1 MFRKIERAV
10 VVFRKF
16 YCCKGIIERMTWA
29 ICSLKKCVYDT
40 HVAKKFAD
48 KKTKFGM
55 CVQNVSTYMHF
66 CRYRHNVLIFEI
78 SDSVMA
84 VREKLVRAISKYL
97 KCVCET
103 PFKVHVEVQYLKFGI
118 WDMIVR
124 PKTGWFDDIAAFT
137 GLSESS
143 FQGKV
148 CHKINISSPW
158 AFWKRMKSR
167 G

>member
-29 ICSLKKCVYDT
+29 ICFFKKCVYDT
-40 HVAKKFAD
+40 HVAEKFAA

-84 VREKLVRAISKYL
+84 VREKLVCAISKYFYVYVKHSSKSTFKL
-97 KCVCET
+97 KIRNLACA
-103 PFKVHVEVQYLKFGI
+103 LK
-118 WDMIVR
+118 
-124 PKTGWFDDIAAFT
+124 
-137 GLSESS
+137 L
-143 FQGKV
+143 
-148 CHKINISSPW
+148 
-158 AFWKRMKSR
+158 
-167 G
+167 